1 MFFNFSNILFFDY
14 RTNRIADEIPNET
27 NTESTTPTTKTATN
41 LARGINTKLDMIVVI
56 IITRA
61 TETEAETD
69 QDIEKMFQKMIFTA
83 KVTIKLKKV
92 KNWRETANPTEIET
106 VKKKKTVL
114 IKPDVKNEEKTG
126 VEIIANRK

>member
-1 MFFNFSNILFFDY
+1 MFFDY

-27 NTESTTPTTKTATN
+27 NTENTTPTTKTVTN
-41 LARGINTKLDMIVVI
+41 LARGINTKFDMIVVI
-56 IITRA
+56 FITRA

-83 KVTIKLKKV
+83 KVTLKLKKV
-92 KNWRETANPTEIET
+92 KNWRETANTTGIET
-106 VKKKKTVL
+106 IKKKKTVL

>member
-1 MFFNFSNILFFDY
+1 
-14 RTNRIADEIPNET
+14 
-27 NTESTTPTTKTATN
+27 
-41 LARGINTKLDMIVVI
+41 MIVTI
-56 IITRA
+56 FITRA

-83 KVTIKLKKV
+83 IVTLKLKKV
-92 KNWRETANPTEIET
+92 KNWRETANPTGIET